1 MLQDVI
7 KQAELLVKVLD
18 YTRVGVLITDPD
30 LEDNAIVYVSEGF
43 SKMTGYSRDEV
54 LGTNCRFLQG
64 ADTEK
69 SQVDALRQAIAA
81 KEPALVEILNYRKDG
96 SSFWNELTIDP
107 VYLAEQDKLYFV
119 GVQRDITQQKEAELE
134 YRRSVQQIKS
144 ISTPIVPLLDG
155 LAILPLIGEINKE
168 RFNMMFETV
177 TEEVGKTGI
186 KKLVVDVSGI
196 TKYDSFV
203 VAGIFQLRDVLKLIG
218 TELVITGMAPDL
230 AIKSVMMEADQLDS
244 ISTARSV
251 KSILQEAYEI
261 RAKK

>member
-1 MLQDVI
+1 M
-7 KQAELLVKVLD
+7 
-18 YTRVGVLITDPD
+18 
-30 LEDNAIVYVSEGF
+30 
-43 SKMTGYSRDEV
+43 
-54 LGTNCRFLQG
+54 
-64 ADTEK
+64 
-69 SQVDALRQAIAA
+69 
-81 KEPALVEILNYRKDG
+81 
-96 SSFWNELTIDP
+96 
-107 VYLAEQDKLYFV
+107 
-119 GVQRDITQQKEAELE
+119 
-134 YRRSVQQIKS
+134 
-144 ISTPIVPLLDG
+144 PLLDG

>member
-134 YRRSVQQIKS
+134 YSDRSSK
-144 ISTPIVPLLDG
+144 L
-155 LAILPLIGEINKE
+155 N
-168 RFNMMFETV
+168 RF
-177 TEEVGKTGI
+177 
-186 KKLVVDVSGI
+186 LHR
-196 TKYDSFV
+196 
-203 VAGIFQLRDVLKLIG
+203 LCLC
-218 TELVITGMAPDL
+218 
-230 AIKSVMMEADQLDS
+230 
-244 ISTARSV
+244 
-251 KSILQEAYEI
+251 
-261 RAKK
+261 